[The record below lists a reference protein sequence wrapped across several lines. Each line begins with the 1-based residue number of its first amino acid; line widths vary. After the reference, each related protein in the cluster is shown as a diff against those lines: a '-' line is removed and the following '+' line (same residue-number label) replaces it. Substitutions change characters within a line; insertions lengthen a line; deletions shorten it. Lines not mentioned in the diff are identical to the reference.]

1 MELTKL
7 GHKAQVVG
15 DGLFK
20 PNEAL
25 EGNGVFGELPNVEV
39 GVAAQASKIK
49 INAGIPQADT
59 AEDGD
64 VQAKLLPV
72 DCVEE
77 NGFSSSGGIGGDHA
91 ELGESS
97 GSQLVFGASVLQL
110 KAEGKA
116 FGLPANRCT
125 ESE

>member
-1 MELTKL
+1 M

-64 VQAKLLPV
+64 VQAKLLPG

-77 NGFSSSGGIGGDHA
+77 NGFNRAGGIGRDRT
-91 ELGESS
+91 ELRKFFLKPTRVRCFGIPVQSRRQTLWVA
-97 GSQLVFGASVLQL
+97 SQS
-110 KAEGKA
+110 
-116 FGLPANRCT
+116 PH
-125 ESE
+125 